1 MTSGAGISAMLNTYT
16 PYCAKNFRPLI
27 FQAFTHNMAL
37 KHIFGETPAIKMLD
51 FLIDHRGYDYSK
63 TEIAEHAGIGWTT
76 INRHWRILEEWNLV
90 IPTRKIGR
98 AMLYKLNEESQ
109 IVAQLLKFD
118 EVASVYMSERTSEQE
133 LRVTAAMHEPVP
145 AAAHSVA

>member
-1 MTSGAGISAMLNTYT
+1 MNEKLMKLEFYICTEN
-16 PYCAKNFRPLI
+16 
-27 FQAFTHNMAL
+27 NMAL

-51 FLIDHRGYDYSK
+51 FLIDHLGYDYST
-63 TEIAEHAGIGWTT
+63 TEIAEHVGIGWTT
-76 INRHWRILEEWNLV
+76 INRHWRTLEEWNLV
-90 IPTRKIGR
+90 TPTRKIGR
-98 AMLYKLNEESQ
+98 ETLYKLNEESQ

-133 LRVTAAMHEPVP
+133 LRATAAMTVP

>member
-1 MTSGAGISAMLNTYT
+1 MFNTHT
-16 PYCAKNFRPLI
+16 PYCAKNFKHLI
-27 FQAFTHNMAL
+27 SQAFTYNMAL

-63 TEIAEHAGIGWTT
+63 TEIAEHSGIGWTT
-76 INRHWRILEEWNLV
+76 INRHWRTLEEWNLV

-98 AMLYKLNEESQ
+98 ATLYKLNEENP
-109 IVAQLLKFD
+109 IVSQLLEFD
-118 EVASVYMSERTSEQE
+118 ETTSTYMSERTSEQE
-133 LRVTAAMHEPVP
+133 LRATSAIPEPMP